1 VVMTPRERFKAVF
14 RGELPDRVPVT
25 LFIQDQG
32 HFINQMYPGIDPL
45 DHLAIQL
52 KVIEISRQ
60 LGADVFVRLLF
71 GTLEPF
77 QWMFFGGLNVSEETD
92 SWEVRTDETSDGR
105 TTIRRSEIRTPG
117 GTLSQEFSI
126 DEIRPGTFMYACTAK
141 PVRTIAD
148 LELVR
153 RYEPAMP
160 ASWPAAIR
168 ERVAP
173 IRTALGDDGIVG
185 CWSPHGPFGMASMLV
200 DEQDLYCMFFTDP
213 DFYRELMELSLA
225 RVAAYTSAIDAA
237 GIDVHLVGGNVPGG
251 FLGRRN
257 YEQHILAY
265 ERRQIELAQAN
276 GTPAIYH
283 NCGQIMQLVESY
295 KSLGVVGVEPFSPP
309 PQLGDA
315 DLAKVKELVGG
326 DYLVVGG
333 VDQVLVIQNGTVA
346 DVRRAT
352 ARTME
357 IGKPGG
363 HFILQNADFLEYGTP
378 PENVEAF
385 VSTAIEHAGY

>member
-1 VVMTPRERFKAVF
+1 MVMTPRERFKAVF

-32 HFINQMYPGIDPL
+32 HFINQMYPGIDPT

-141 PVRTIAD
+141 PVRTLGD

-200 DEQDLYCMFFTDP
+200 DEQDLYRLFFTDP

-225 RVAAYTSAIDAA
+225 RVAAYTSAIDAS

-326 DYLVVGG
+326 DYLVIGG
-333 VDQVLVIQNGTVA
+333 VDQVLVIQRGAVD

-385 VSTAIEHAGY
+385 VRTAVEHAGY